1 MSHYEKFIVHPGPEF
16 DRFSRFLCEGR
27 VPLREKMYL
36 IRASKSKKLDNCH
49 YVVKKNTRNDMS
61 LILNWRIHTDCEYIQ
76 LYWGHGILR
85 LENNKHIRIIR
96 PKYRIIFRCIARLI
110 QLKKRAQV
118 RVKTRQSFRVS
129 GMFKRHIFAPASHR
143 VFAYI

>member
-16 DRFSRFLCEGR
+16 ERFSRLCEGR

-49 YVVKKNTRNDMS
+49 YVVKKKTRMS
-61 LILNWRIHTDCEYIQ
+61 PILNWRIHTDCEYIQ
-76 LYWGHGILR
+76 LYWGQGILR

-96 PKYRIIFRCIARLI
+96 PKFRIIFRCIARLI
-110 QLKKRAQV
+110 QLKKRAQI
-118 RVKTRQSFRVS
+118 RVKTRKSFKVS